1 MTKDMSKNW
10 RLNCSVGRISF
21 LVTSVSV
28 TTHVGIGI
36 MTHVC
41 FSGFAFATTAF
52 DTLHDNFTLGA
63 RKWKQTPLKWLIL
76 KQSQYM

>member
-1 MTKDMSKNW
+1 MTKDISKNW

-52 DTLHDNFTLGA
+52 DTLHDSFALGA
-63 RKWKQTPLKWLIL
+63 RKWKQTYTVYVLLL
-76 KQSQYM
+76 ASCL